1 MNLDGNLDF
10 FWLVADLL
18 PGSCAMGIFSHFF
31 KSQCWRGWRRM
42 RQVTFIMAKD
52 DGAPGEGWL
61 REEPSLPTF
70 IVQLGY
76 TE

>member
-1 MNLDGNLDF
+1 
-10 FWLVADLL
+10 
-18 PGSCAMGIFSHFF
+18 MGIFSHFF